1 MLTRRQMLQISGMAI
16 ATTALSGRSEQTVVD
31 AKTQVEVEF
40 TANDPGP
47 TLFHCHQQNHMDAG
61 FMMLLRYA

>member
-1 MLTRRQMLQISGMAI
+1 MHLHRHSFEIRRLPDHPETQGILKDTI
-16 ATTALSGRSEQTVVD
+16 LLD
-31 AKTQVEVEF
+31 AGTQVEVEF

-61 FMMLLRYA
+61 FMMLFKYA